1 MGMHGANG
9 TLQRVPDAAKSLPAL
24 VADLERLVAA
34 PNLYFEAGFCAFV
47 QRLSQAFQAE
57 ELRLEEAG
65 IASLKAHQLLHAEVI
80 RLMLHAQAR
89 NLAGDYALARKVI
102 RLLPEWFSMNLPG
115 MDWPTHP
122 PPATGQVTSAPKPVR
137 SLA

>member
-1 MGMHGANG
+1 MGMHRAKGQ
-9 TLQRVPDAAKSLPAL
+9 LQRVPDAAKILPVL
-24 VADLERLVAA
+24 IADLERLVAA
-34 PNLYFEAGFCAFV
+34 PNLYFEAGFRAFV

-57 ELRLEEAG
+57 ELRLEESG
-65 IASLKAHQLLHAEVI
+65 ITSLKAHQVLHAEVMA
-80 RLMLHAQAR
+80 LMLHAQAR

-115 MDWPTHP
+115 MDWPASPHL
-122 PPATGQVTSAPKPVR
+122 ATAQGTSAPTPSR